1 MADMEYERLDGT
13 VNDGNANGKRG
24 KIEINGK
31 SWHSIERMDG
41 YKWLRPGSYECEFG
55 LWTSSSGKKS
65 KAIRVL
71 GDYSNGRIYI
81 HPANKPSQLAGC
93 IAPGKTTTNVGV
105 GSSRDALIEIFD
117 SLGGYVEGK
126 KITLRVKGLMAE
138 MEPKVVE
145 IEPGDTSAAYV
156 EDVPDELL
164 IK

>member
-1 MADMEYERLDGT
+1 MVEMKYKRLDGT

-24 KIEINGK
+24 KIEIDGK

-81 HPANKPSQLAGC
+81 HPANKPSQLTGC
-93 IAPGKTTTNVGV
+93 IAPGKTTIKL
-105 GSSRDALIEIFD
+105 SRKE
-117 SLGGYVEGK
+117 
-126 KITLRVKGLMAE
+126 
-138 MEPKVVE
+138 
-145 IEPGDTSAAYV
+145 
-156 EDVPDELL
+156 
-164 IK
+164 